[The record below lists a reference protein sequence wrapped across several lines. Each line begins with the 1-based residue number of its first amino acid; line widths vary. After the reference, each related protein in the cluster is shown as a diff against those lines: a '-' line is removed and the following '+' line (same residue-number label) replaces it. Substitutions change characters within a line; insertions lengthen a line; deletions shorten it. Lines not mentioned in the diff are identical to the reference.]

1 MPFLSGLQG
10 RLQRHSQTS
19 RVDQLEQQ
27 LQMLAAQTE
36 VLYVLLRTHLILES
50 KF

>member
-1 MPFLSGLQG
+1 MHFLSGLQG

-27 LQMLAAQTE
+27 LQMLAAQME
-36 VLYVLLRTHLILES
+36 VRHTCAAAKNTSDPRV
-50 KF
+50 

>member
-1 MPFLSGLQG
+1 MHFLSGLQG

-36 VLYVLLRTHLILES
+36 VRHACTAAKNTSDPRV
-50 KF
+50 